1 MAKFNPTP
9 LGNHSKY
16 FLCSRLQDNSKT
28 QCTICL
34 KFITIK
40 SLSKHMAAFHK
51 DLLKSSSSSSS
62 SSSILTTNDNNNI
75 LINNSRTTTSSSAS
89 SSSSFAATSS
99 SKSGKGGGGK
109 AAAALEEKTHPCRY
123 CKKAFVS
130 AAKLR
135 LHVAKCHAEER
146 HKSESLNNMAALSHL
161 EENIQRHY
169 FTAAV
174 ETQQADFQLRVLHRP
189 DEPRFPSP
197 SGDSLPSQQ
206 VPELGDLVPYNAH
219 SSPED
224 HHGGGGSGPDLN
236 SSALSTSSSSSGGSS
251 SSMTAAKD
259 QLLQVARRLTQ
270 EDDDDDNDLNGG
282 LGGGGFSIPTIH
294 IPEFPD
300 AGPVI
305 GGVRTGGLCAAEIS
319 NEAIHALFFN

>member
-1 MAKFNPTP
+1 LHFP
-9 LGNHSKY
+9 L
-16 FLCSRLQDNSKT
+16 FQDNSKT

-62 SSSILTTNDNNNI
+62 SSSILSNDNNNI
-75 LINNSRTTTSSSAS
+75 LVNNRPNTSSS

-99 SKSGKGGGGK
+99 SKSGKGGGGR
-109 AAAALEEKTHPCRY
+109 AAALEEKTHPCRY

-146 HKSESLNNMAALSHL
+146 HKSESLNMAALTHL

-169 FTAAV
+169 FATGAV
-174 ETQQADFQLRVLHRP
+174 VDTTQQGDFQLRVLGR

-197 SGDSLPSQQ
+197 DSLPSQQ
-206 VPELGDLVPYNAH
+206 VPELDLPYNAH

-224 HHGGGGSGPDLN
+224 QHGGGSGTDLN
-236 SSALSTSSSSSGGSS
+236 SSALSTSSSSSGSGMS
-251 SSMTAAKD
+251 TAAAKE
-259 QLLQVARRLTQ
+259 QLLQVARRLTSSQ
-270 EDDDDDNDLNGG
+270 DDDDDEHEDNNDLE
-282 LGGGGFSIPTIH
+282 GGGFSIPTIH

-300 AGPVI
+300 T
-305 GGVRTGGLCAAEIS
+305 GGGMRTGGLCAAEIS

>member
-1 MAKFNPTP
+1 M
-9 LGNHSKY
+9 
-16 FLCSRLQDNSKT
+16 QDNSKT

-51 DLLKSSSSSSS
+51 DMLKSTSSSSSSS
-62 SSSILTTNDNNNI
+62 TSLSNNDNNNV
-75 LINNSRTTTSSSAS
+75 LLNNRS
-89 SSSSFAATSS
+89 SSSSLASSS
-99 SKSGKGGGGK
+99 SKSGKGSK
-109 AAAALEEKTHPCRY
+109 ASLEEKTHPCRY

-146 HKSESLNNMAALSHL
+146 HKVESFNITLTHNSL
-161 EENIQRHY
+161 EENIQRNY
-169 FTAAV
+169 FDH
-174 ETQQADFQLRVLHRP
+174 QQDFQLRVLRAP
-189 DEPRFPSP
+189 VAEPRFPSP

-206 VPELGDLVPYNAH
+206 VPEMDLPYAH

-224 HHGGGGSGPDLN
+224 HHCGGGGGGHGSGTDLN
-236 SSALSTSSSSSGGSS
+236 SSALSTSSSSSSSGSL
-251 SSMTAAKD
+251 TAVTAKE
-259 QLLQVARRLTQ
+259 QLLMAARRLTQ
-270 EDDDDDNDLNGG
+270 EDEDEENDLNGG
-282 LGGGGFSIPTIH
+282 LGGGFSIPTIH

-300 AGPVI
+300 TGTTS
-305 GGVRTGGLCAAEIS
+305 GGGRGGGGLCAAEIS